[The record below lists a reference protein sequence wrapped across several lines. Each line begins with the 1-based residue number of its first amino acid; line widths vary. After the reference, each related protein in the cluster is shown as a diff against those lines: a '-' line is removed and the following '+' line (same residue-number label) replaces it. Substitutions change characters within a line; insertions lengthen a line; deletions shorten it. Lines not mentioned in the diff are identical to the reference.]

1 MKKNSHKPLLIERF
15 VINLLVSIDYN
26 NEAVKEK
33 ETIQKNVYETV
44 KKNSHEP
51 FIIERS
57 VIHL

>member
-1 MKKNSHKPLLIERF
+1 M
-15 VINLLVSIDYN
+15 VSIDYN